1 MASYTQRSMQC
12 LISLVLDSKSKRKWL
27 SNRKSET
34 VFEKP
39 CPQVKDECF
48 KDTLKAFEGF
58 KNKQKNV

>member
-39 CPQVKDECF
+39 YPQVKY
-48 KDTLKAFEGF
+48 
-58 KNKQKNV
+58 